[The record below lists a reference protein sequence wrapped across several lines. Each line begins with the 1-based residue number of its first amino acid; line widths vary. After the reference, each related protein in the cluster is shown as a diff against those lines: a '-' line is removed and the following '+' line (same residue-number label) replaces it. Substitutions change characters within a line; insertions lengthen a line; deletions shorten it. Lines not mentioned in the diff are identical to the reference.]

1 MADSEET
8 DAGSPKRTGE
18 SAAASEEDVNRTPER
33 EYDGEEEDESDT
45 EHPGNVS
52 IGKKLWTFLTT

>member
-18 SAAASEEDVNRTPER
+18 SEEDVGNRTPER
-33 EYDGEEEDESDT
+33 EEEEEDESET